1 MNSDSKHITFT
12 DRNITNRKI
21 WFDKLFREFYT
32 PLCRFSLTIVPY
44 DSLAEEAVQNVFV
57 HLWEKRNTIEIT
69 NNVKGFLYQSVYHE
83 SIRLRKRRL
92 KLKEYQLEYIN
103 QLLPTFD
110 DLDNSERKQLKQA
123 INRAIASL
131 PEKCR
136 DIFIMRRQEGL
147 TNKEIAEY
155 LGVSVKTV
163 ENQITIAIKKLRKEL
178 SPYIKHLPILLLF
191 LEIS

>member
-1 MNSDSKHITFT
+1 MNSNTKHITLS
-12 DRNITNRKI
+12 NNNLTNHKV

-32 PLCRFSLTIVPY
+32 QLCHFSMTIVPY

-57 HLWEKRNTIEIT
+57 RFWEKRNTIEIK
-69 NNVKGFLYQSVYHE
+69 NNVKGFLYQSVYNE
-83 SIRLRKRRL
+83 SIRLRKKRL
-92 KLKEYQLEYIN
+92 KLKEYQHEYVN

-110 DLDNSERKQLKQA
+110 DLKDTDSKQLKQL

-131 PEKCR
+131 PDKCR

-147 TNKEIAEY
+147 TNVEIAEY
-155 LGVSVKTV
+155 LGISVKTV
-163 ENQITIAIKKLRKEL
+163 ENQMTIAIKKLRTEL
-178 SPYIKHLPILLLF
+178 TPYIKHLPVLLLF